1 MQMVQVTLNGK
12 SALVEEVVV
21 AWIDRKT
28 ELTNQISGLRVV
40 LKDAEPNTEH
50 HQQVFGR
57 IRVMETELV
66 NLNRRIWA
74 KAQFI

>member
-28 ELTNQISGLRVV
+28 ELTNQISDLRVV
-40 LKDAEPNTEH
+40 LKDAVPNTEH

>member
-1 MQMVQVTLNGK
+1 MQMVPVTLNGK
-12 SALVEEVVV
+12 SALVEELVVS
-21 AWIDRKT
+21 WIARKT
-28 ELTNQISGLRVV
+28 ELTNQISDLRVV

-50 HQQVFGR
+50 HQQVFSR

>member
-12 SALVEEVVV
+12 SALVEELVVS
-21 AWIDRKT
+21 WIARKT
-28 ELTNQISGLRVV
+28 ELTNQISDLRVV

-50 HQQVFGR
+50 HQQVFSR